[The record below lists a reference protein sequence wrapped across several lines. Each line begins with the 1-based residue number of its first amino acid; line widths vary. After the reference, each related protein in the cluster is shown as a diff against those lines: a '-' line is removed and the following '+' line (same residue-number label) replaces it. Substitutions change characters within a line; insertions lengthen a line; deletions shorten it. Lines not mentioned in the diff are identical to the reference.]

1 MGAWGVGEALLDACL
16 FALLFRHGQSRLKGE
31 QLACGRVVGYLQEVD
46 SVACGV
52 GVEAAPVHHGWKQLS
67 LLEEEAVGF
76 LVEVWMEEVAF
87 VARSVKGLDYLTIY
101 YLTIC
106 TPAPAA

>member
-1 MGAWGVGEALLDACL
+1 MGAWGVVEAVLDACL
-16 FALLFRHGQSRLKGE
+16 FALLFRHGRSRLKGE
-31 QLACGRVVGYLQEVD
+31 QLACGRVVGYLQEVV
-46 SVACGV
+46 SAACGV
-52 GVEAAPVHHGWKQLS
+52 GVEAAVVHHVWEQLS